1 MKFSKTSRQRFP
13 AASSYDG
20 DHAAKIIQDAVSIE
34 RDDVA
39 NYCLPKTW
47 PADREQRRLA
57 SDRGTL
63 PGLTTRADD
72 RPPPLRRGAFRQP
85 ARFLRLLNWAGFS
98 VRRNRPY
105 VQTGIRTPRRTIR
118 SEHSAWTDAQTI
130 LVQ

>member
-63 PGLTTRADD
+63 PGL
-72 RPPPLRRGAFRQP
+72 RREQMI
-85 ARFLRLLNWAGFS
+85 ARRLCAAE
-98 VRRNRPY
+98 
-105 VQTGIRTPRRTIR
+105 R
-118 SEHSAWTDAQTI
+118 SGSL
-130 LVQ
+130 LVFFDS